1 MAITIRELTELPPLR
16 TWLHAGAAG
25 VDREVSWAHVCELP
39 DPTEWI
45 GGGELILTTGLGVPA
60 APAQQRAYV
69 ERLAAAGAAGL
80 AISERLHPPLAPE
93 LAAAADALS
102 FPVLITGYEIPFIAL
117 ERAVADANRGESR
130 RLLVRTLRLYEAL
143 RLAALEG
150 IAGRELVERL
160 AATAGCRA
168 FVIDPGRGRTLL
180 PGEAMPPPALLEEL
194 AAALAARATPAPAIL
209 RLRSGAVP
217 ALALP
222 VPARRPA
229 SLLAVLDEGGAP
241 DTAVLQHVAT
251 IAALELEKL
260 AAERER
266 ERRFGAEL
274 LAQLVDGRIAADAAA
289 AGLER
294 VGLDGPAIVTA
305 SALDEGELDH
315 RELHH
320 RLAERS
326 VAHLLLPRRDALLAL
341 LSADGRSLGILR
353 DELDPSARIGV
364 STPAAGAARVPDA
377 VREARWALESA
388 RSGGR
393 ALATY
398 GEDAAPLLPRTLGEA
413 SLLAERVLGALRRY
427 DEEHGTALLE
437 SLRVFL
443 RENRSWQ
450 RAAAALSVH
459 KQTLVYRMR
468 RVEELTGRRLDST
481 GHVAELWIALRAD
494 EATGRTILGR

>member
-1 MAITIRELTELPPLR
+1 MTITIRELTELPPLR
-16 TWLHAGAAG
+16 TWLHAGRAG
-25 VDREVSWAHVCELP
+25 IDREVTWAHVCELP

-45 GGGELILTTGLGVPA
+45 SGGELIMTTGLGLPA
-60 APAQQRAYV
+60 AAAEQRTYV
-69 ERLAAAGAAGL
+69 ERLAAAGVAGL

-93 LAAAADALS
+93 LAAAADTLA

-168 FVIDPGRGRTLL
+168 FVVDPSRRRTLL
-180 PGEAMPPPALLEEL
+180 PGAAAPPPALLDEL
-194 AAALAARATPAPAIL
+194 FDALAARATPAPAIL
-209 RLRSGAVP
+209 RLRAGEDQ

-229 SLLAVLDEGGAP
+229 SLLVVLGEDEAP
-241 DTAVLQHVAT
+241 DAAVLQHVAT

-274 LAQLVDGRIAADAAA
+274 LAQLVDGRIVADVAASD
-289 AGLER
+289 LER
-294 VGLDGPAIVTA
+294 LGLGGPAIVAA
-305 SALDEGELDH
+305 SARDDGDLDH
-315 RELHH
+315 RDLHH
-320 RLAERS
+320 RLAERA
-326 VAHLLLPRRDALLAL
+326 VPHLLLPRREAL
-341 LSADGRSLGILR
+341 LSLLLADDESLAVFR
-353 DELDPSARIGV
+353 DELDDAARVGV
-364 STPAAGAARVPDA
+364 STIATRPSHVPDA

-388 RSGGR
+388 RSGQR
-393 ALATY
+393 PLATY
-398 GEDAAPLLPRTLGEA
+398 GEDASPLLPRTMGEA
-413 SLLAERVLGALRRY
+413 SVLAERVLGPLRSY
-427 DEEHGTALLE
+427 DEERGTALLE
-437 SLRVFL
+437 SLRAFL
-443 RENRSWQ
+443 RLNRSWQ
-450 RAAAALSVH
+450 RASAELCVH

-468 RVEELTGRRLDST
+468 RVEEITKRRLDST
-481 GHVAELWIALRAD
+481 EDVAELWIALRAD
-494 EATGRTILGR
+494 EATGRALLGR

>member
-16 TWLHAGAAG
+16 TWVHAGAAG

-45 GGGELILTTGLGVPA
+45 SGGELIMTTGLGVPA
-60 APAQQRAYV
+60 TAAEQRAYV
-69 ERLAAAGAAGL
+69 ERLAAAGVAGL

-93 LAAAADALS
+93 LSAAADALA

-117 ERAVADANRGESR
+117 ERTVADANRGESR

-168 FVIDPGRGRTLL
+168 FVVDPGRGQTLL
-180 PGEAMPPPALLEEL
+180 PGEAMPPAALLEEL

-209 RLRSGAVP
+209 RLRSGAVR

-229 SLLAVLDEGGAP
+229 SLLVVLGEGETP

-266 ERRFGAEL
+266 ERRFGTEL
-274 LAQLVDGRIAADAAA
+274 FAQLVDGRVAADAAA
-289 AGLER
+289 GELARL
-294 VGLDGPAIVTA
+294 GLDGPAILTA
-305 SALDEGELDH
+305 SAPDEGALEH

-320 RLAERS
+320 RLAEHA
-326 VAHLLLPRRDALLAL
+326 VAHLLLPRGDALLAL
-341 LSADGRSLGILR
+341 LPADGRSLEIFR
-353 DELDPSARIGV
+353 DELDPSARTGV
-364 STPAAGAARVPDA
+364 STAVAGSDRVPDG

-388 RSGGR
+388 RSSTQSV
-393 ALATY
+393 AIY
-398 GEDAAPLLPRTLGEA
+398 GEDASPLLPGTLGEA
-413 SLLAERVLGALRRY
+413 SLLAERVLGSLRRY

-443 RENRSWQ
+443 RLNRSWQ

-481 GHVAELWIALRAD
+481 EHVAELWIALRAD
-494 EATGRTILGR
+494 EATGRALLGR